1 MQPRDAFKYHS
12 NMFPSCWRE
21 CSKAICFWE
30 LLKAGTFVLMCGSRL
45 IDRKDLKKLED
56 WLSME
61 WGRRSANLE
70 NPPFSNSGGKILAV
84 AVSADVN
91 HCECPDS
98 LFFSQDGLTFPNS
111 QNNIFK
117 KNTARIA
124 KAVHCHFQFTGNNHC
139 HIFFFTF
146 VTGVTTLRSEVSA
159 KLKILKLIL
168 QAICPPK
175 IVG

>member
-56 WLSME
+56 WLSKE

-70 NPPFSNSGGKILAV
+70 NPLFSNSGGKILAV

-117 KNTARIA
+117 KNTVRIA
-124 KAVHCHFQFTGNNHC
+124 KAVQCHFQFSSNNHC
-139 HIFFFTF
+139 HIFFFIF
-146 VTGVTTLRSEVSA
+146 VISSKSNAYHYRFEQDGV
-159 KLKILKLIL
+159 
-168 QAICPPK
+168 
-175 IVG
+175 

>member
-1 MQPRDAFKYHS
+1 MLSGPLSPAQTNTSETASMQPRDAFKYHS

-56 WLSME
+56 WLSKE

-70 NPPFSNSGGKILAV
+70 NPLFSNSGGKILVV

-98 LFFSQDGLTFPNS
+98 LFFSQDG
-111 QNNIFK
+111 
-117 KNTARIA
+117 KNTVRIA
-124 KAVHCHFQFTGNNHC
+124 KAVQCHFQFSSNNHC
-139 HIFFFTF
+139 HIFFFIF
-146 VTGVTTLRSEVSA
+146 VISSKSNAYHYRFEQDGV
-159 KLKILKLIL
+159 
-168 QAICPPK
+168 
-175 IVG
+175 